1 MLESKTRTPEE
12 IKKYMFELKE
22 WLAQER
28 NKPIEE
34 MTDFFSKRIDDYD
47 HVHLSHWAEEY
58 AHIAD
63 YFDTPLET
71 LLDLGCGTGLELTSI
86 YQKFPNVKITGIDL
100 SEDMMDRLRV
110 KYADKDI
117 NLILADYFAY
127 PLEAEK
133 YDAALSFE
141 TLHHFKYLKKQKI
154 YEKLFKTIKRGGYY
168 IECDYIACCLEEE
181 TICLEQY
188 EFKRKENHISDDVF
202 VHIDIPLTL
211 EHQIQLMRNAGF
223 REVHVLYENKGTA
236 IIKAEK

>member
-86 YQKFPNVKITGIDL
+86 YQKFPSVKITGIDL

>member
-223 REVHVLYENKGTA
+223 RDVHVLYENEGTA

>member
-47 HVHLSHWAEEY
+47 HVHLSHWADEY

-63 YFDTPLET
+63 YFDTPLDN

-117 NLILADYFAY
+117 NLILADYFEY

-223 REVHVLYENKGTA
+223 RDVRVLYENKGTV

>member
-28 NKPIEE
+28 NRPIEE

-223 REVHVLYENKGTA
+223 RDVHVLYENEGTA